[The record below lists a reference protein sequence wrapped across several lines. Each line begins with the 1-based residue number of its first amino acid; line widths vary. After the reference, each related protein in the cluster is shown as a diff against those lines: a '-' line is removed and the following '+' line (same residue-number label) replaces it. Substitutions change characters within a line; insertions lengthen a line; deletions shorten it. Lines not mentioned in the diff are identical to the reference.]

1 MNINSLNNASGDI
14 ISLKV
19 TDKKH
24 ISDSI
29 QKGDA
34 LNGVKTG
41 DPVASTFADMMNKM
55 IGETNDLELKST
67 DLANQM
73 AVNPGSVNVE
83 DVQIAAEEAEMAV
96 LFTKGIVDRVI
107 RAYKEITSLR

>member
-1 MNINSLNNASGDI
+1 MNINSLSEASGDI

-19 TDKKH
+19 TNKNH
-24 ISDSI
+24 ISGINSEGNV
-29 QKGDA
+29 QKS
-34 LNGVKTG
+34 G
-41 DPVASTFADMMNKM
+41 DPIASTFSEMLNKM
-55 IGETNDLELKST
+55 IGETNNLELKSEQLT
-67 DLANQM
+67 NQM
-73 AVNPGSVNVE
+73 AVDPDSVNIE

>member
-1 MNINSLNNASGDI
+1 MMNINSLSNATGDI
-14 ISLKV
+14 ISLK
-19 TDKKH
+19 TTNKSH

-29 QKGDA
+29 QKQDDG
-34 LNGVKTG
+34 KTG
-41 DPVASTFADMMNKM
+41 DPVASTFADMLNKM
-55 IGETNDLELKST
+55 IGETNDLERKSS

-73 AVNPGSVNVE
+73 AIDPNSVNIE